1 MCLAIPMRIKSIS
14 NNRATVEVGGVDY
27 QANLDL
33 LSDAKVG
40 DYVIVH
46 AGFAIEKLDEEAA
59 LESLE
64 IWKEIA
70 KFSEKRRERKRN

>member
-1 MCLAIPMRIKSIS
+1 MCLAIPMKVKSIDGDI
-14 NNRATVEVGGVDY
+14 AKVEVGGTEY
-27 QANLDL
+27 QANLNLIDNV
-33 LSDAKVG
+33 KIG

-64 IWKEIA
+64 IWREIA
-70 KFSEKRRERKRN
+70 NYSEERR